1 VPLSSAARPRPVAMT
16 ARPVDGLPGRAP
28 RRLVVQSLLRSSA
41 AAVLLVVA
49 YCVVPFATSDEAAAV
64 WLIGGVIGVAVL
76 LVWQIRAIIGAKYPR
91 LRAIGALV
99 VGPPLLLV
107 VFAST
112 YLILS
117 SANASSFSEP
127 LDRTGALYFSVTVFA
142 TVGFGDIVPV
152 TNGARIATTIQMV
165 LDVVV
170 FGLAVKLIFGAVET
184 GLRRREAAG
193 TGAAG
198 NEDDR

>member
-1 VPLSSAARPRPVAMT
+1 MT
-16 ARPVDGLPGRAP
+16 THPVDRLPRRAP
-28 RRLVVQSLLRSSA
+28 RRLVVRSLLRSSA

-49 YCVVPFATSDEAAAV
+49 YFVLPLATSDEAALV
-64 WLIGGVIGVAVL
+64 WLVAGVTIVALL
-76 LVWQIRAIIGAKYPR
+76 LVWQIRAIVGAEYPR

-107 VFAST
+107 VFATT
-112 YLILS
+112 YLIVS
-117 SANASSFSEP
+117 GANASSFSEP

-152 TNGARIATTIQMV
+152 TAGARIATTIQMV

-170 FGLAVKLIFGAVET
+170 LGIAVKLIFGAVET

-193 TGAAG
+193 SGPAG
-198 NEDDR
+198 NEADGQGN

>member
-1 VPLSSAARPRPVAMT
+1 MT

-49 YCVVPFATSDEAAAV
+49 YFVVPFATSDEAAAV

-76 LVWQIRAIIGAKYPR
+76 LVWQIRAIIEAKYPR

-107 VFAST
+107 MFATT

-117 SANASSFSEP
+117 GADVSSFSEP
-127 LDRTGALYFSVTVFA
+127 LDRIGALYFSVTVFA

-152 TNGARIATTIQMV
+152 TPGARIATTIQMV
-165 LDVVV
+165 VDVVV
-170 FGLAVKLIFGAVET
+170 LGLALKLIFGAVET

-193 TGAAG
+193 SGPTG